1 MGATRHCELE
11 SSTHC
16 PKPPPVK
23 KNLHI
28 LSKHYSTQSSD
39 IMKVLLVLTCVI
51 ALACSLPIDDPN
63 DQVELVPA
71 TRTNVE
77 DVDEDVAFPV
87 LIFSTGNR
95 NRVPQLGTSGFLPFF
110 EAILGGGGNNDGDD
124 DKDRIPSFPPIAEID
139 LDIGEDALFPPIGG
153 MFGGG
158 SDDDD
163 DDKCGP
169 FCKIFRS
176 LDKQLKNIE
185 TQLKEVQANRQ
196 NELPSSSEQG
206 DDEGPQTTYEE
217 KVLADG
223 TVVKIRKTS
232 FSDASDDGTSY
243 FGYHSTRVV
252 SSSDESDDDDS
263 VEQVPDDVVQVELDE
278 PKDSKPIKLTKLDND
293 STLKR
298 RKRRQTTNPFNQ
310 QQVQDLSFF
319 NQVNPNAFNQISQNP
334 FNQVRVQPQLVSP
347 TLVRNLEKPKP
358 ISLEG
363 DTRVNDL
370 LLENARRGGLIRIDP
385 DSEFIDGDGTI
396 ALSGH
401 SQRGS

>member
-77 DVDEDVAFPV
+77 DVDEDVALPV

-124 DKDRIPSFPPIAEID
+124 DKDRIPSFPPIGEID

-158 SDDDD
+158 GGGSDDDD
-163 DDKCGP
+163 EKCGP

-310 QQVQDLSFF
+310 H
-319 NQVNPNAFNQISQNP
+319 
-334 FNQVRVQPQLVSP
+334 RVQPQLVSP

>member
-1 MGATRHCELE
+1 VQANRQNELPSSSEQGDDEGPQTTYEEKVLADGTVVKIRKTSFSDASDDGTSYFGYHSTRVV
-11 SSTHC
+11 S
-16 PKPPPVK
+16 
-23 KNLHI
+23 
-28 LSKHYSTQSSD
+28 SSD
-39 IMKVLLVLTCVI
+39 E
-51 ALACSLPIDDPN
+51 S
-63 DQVELVPA
+63 
-71 TRTNVE
+71 
-77 DVDEDVAFPV
+77 
-87 LIFSTGNR
+87 
-95 NRVPQLGTSGFLPFF
+95 
-110 EAILGGGGNNDGDD
+110 DD
-124 DKDRIPSFPPIAEID
+124 DD

-163 DDKCGP
+163 EKCGP

>member
-1 MGATRHCELE
+1 VQANRQNELPSSSEQGDDEGPQTTYEEKVLADGTVVKIRKTSFSDASDDGTSYFGYHSTRVV
-11 SSTHC
+11 S
-16 PKPPPVK
+16 
-23 KNLHI
+23 
-28 LSKHYSTQSSD
+28 SSD
-39 IMKVLLVLTCVI
+39 E
-51 ALACSLPIDDPN
+51 S
-63 DQVELVPA
+63 
-71 TRTNVE
+71 
-77 DVDEDVAFPV
+77 
-87 LIFSTGNR
+87 
-95 NRVPQLGTSGFLPFF
+95 
-110 EAILGGGGNNDGDD
+110 DD
-124 DKDRIPSFPPIAEID
+124 DD

-163 DDKCGP
+163 EKCGP

-278 PKDSKPIKLTKLDND
+278 PKDSKPIKLTKLDNV
-293 STLKR
+293 R
-298 RKRRQTTNPFNQ
+298 R
-310 QQVQDLSFF
+310 
-319 NQVNPNAFNQISQNP
+319 
-334 FNQVRVQPQLVSP
+334 
-347 TLVRNLEKPKP
+347 
-358 ISLEG
+358 
-363 DTRVNDL
+363 
-370 LLENARRGGLIRIDP
+370 
-385 DSEFIDGDGTI
+385 
-396 ALSGH
+396 
-401 SQRGS
+401 